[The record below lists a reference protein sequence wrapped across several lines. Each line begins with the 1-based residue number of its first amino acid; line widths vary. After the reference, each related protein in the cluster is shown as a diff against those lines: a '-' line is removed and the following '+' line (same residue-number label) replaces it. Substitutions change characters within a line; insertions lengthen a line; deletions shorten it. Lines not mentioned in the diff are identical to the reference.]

1 MRIHSVFMTLARIM
15 AILGGLVL
23 TALILLTVVSV
34 IGRTFN
40 GILHWEWLEAL
51 APGGTK
57 ALLDAGIGPVLG
69 DFELVEAG
77 IAFTIFAFLPLTQ
90 ITGSHATVD
99 VFTSALPVTANR
111 VLIAFWEVIF
121 AIAMVVIA
129 WRLYDGMLGKMR
141 YNETTFLL
149 QFPVWWAYAASFGA
163 AAVAAIVT
171 IYTALARMVEL
182 ASARAI
188 LPDTGEA
195 GH

>member
-1 MRIHSVFMTLARIM
+1 MALARIM

-23 TALILLTVVSV
+23 TVLILLTVVSV
-34 IGRTFN
+34 FGRTLN
-40 GILHWEWLEAL
+40 GILHWEWLEAI

-57 ALLDAGIGPVLG
+57 ALLDLGVGPVLG

-90 ITGSHATVD
+90 ITASHATVD
-99 VFTSALPVTANR
+99 VFTAILPVTANR

-121 AIAMVVIA
+121 AIAMVIIA

-163 AAVAAIVT
+163 AVVAAVVT
-171 IYTALARMVEL
+171 VYTALVRLIEL
-182 ASARAI
+182 VRDRAI
-188 LPDTGEA
+188 LPDHGGA